1 MAPINLRRKAIA
13 LAGLAATAAL
23 VLSGCSSNDAGGDAA
38 GGDSAKLRIGIS
50 QFVQAPPLD
59 AAVEGFKQA
68 FADAGYVEGEDV
80 EFDVKNAN
88 AEVPTASTIAQ
99 TFAQDD
105 LDLVLAVATP
115 SAQAAMQNIADIPV
129 LFTAVTDPVAADIVE
144 SNEAPGG
151 NVTGTSDMSPVA
163 DQIALI
169 AEIEPDAKKVGIVYS
184 SGEVNSEVQ
193 VKLAKEAAAEHGME
207 IVEQTVTNAGELKQ
221 ATEALGDVD
230 AIWTPS
236 DNIVIAGLGSI
247 IGVAEE
253 RGILVI
259 GSDAEH
265 VNGGAV
271 ATVGIDYTKLGYQ
284 TGEMAIRVLE
294 GEDPAT
300 MAVETSNDLEL
311 TVNLEAAARLG
322 VTVPEDLVDRAAN
335 VVE

>member
-144 SNEAPGG
+144 SDEAPGG